1 MPIEIKDQTIT
12 PTVAT
17 EYYPKDY
24 TMPNYDNENPHPGF
38 GKDPNI
44 RNVQG
49 HTEYPKYVTD
59 KNGERIIVNNPT
71 EEMEAT
77 GKGEIEDEAAT
88 AAAAA
93 KPTKK
98 ASWGK

>member
-1 MPIEIKDQTIT
+1 MAIEPDKTIPSPIQSD
-12 PTVAT
+12 
-17 EYYPKDY
+17 YYPKDY

-59 KNGERIIVNNPT
+59 QSGARVIVNNPT

-77 GKGEIEDEAAT
+77 GKGEIEDEAAVS
-88 AAAAA
+88 AA
-93 KPTKK
+93 KSTKK
-98 ASWGK
+98 KADWGK